1 MRVLVLSHEDVRTA
15 LTPAACVAAM
25 EEVLAAH
32 ARGEAYMPLRSVMRA
47 PGAAGLMGL
56 MPAWRGDGGSAHD
69 GGAGA
74 TFALKAICLMPGN
87 PARGLD
93 AHQGVVTLFDGETGQ
108 PTAILD
114 ASAITAIRTAA
125 VTALATQTLARENA
139 KELAII
145 GAGVQAAAHLE
156 ALLPVR
162 DFEAVRVYAPSADH
176 VRAVI
181 DRVRAVI
188 DLKTAAI
195 EAAPTAEAA
204 VRGADVVVTAT
215 SSREPVLRR
224 EWLAAGAHVNAVGA
238 STPNARELDVE
249 TVAAAALFAD
259 SRESLHN
266 EAGEYQLALEQ
277 GAISGEDHVRA
288 TLGEVLAGLHP
299 GRADDE
305 ELTLFRSLG
314 LAVEDLAAAEVAVA
328 GARRLGR
335 GTEVEL

>member
-74 TFALKAICLMPGN
+74 TFALKAICVMPGN